1 VIESLNDL
9 KPDPAESSAQTLLA
23 ISQTLAA
30 MSNGQPVTLP
40 TQNTSDTPAFSPPRT
55 AVVVNLLWFLSLSLS
70 VAVSLIAMLAKG
82 WCYMFMSGR
91 SGVIYEQA
99 RRRQQR
105 WNGIERWKMT
115 EVLTY
120 LSGVMHLALCEF
132 MYISSCMILTS

>member
-30 MSNGQPVTLP
+30 ISNGQPVALP
-40 TQNTSDTPAFSPPRT
+40 TADRLDTPAFSPPRT
-55 AVVVNLLWFLSLSLS
+55 AVLVNLLWFLSLSLS
-70 VAVSLIAMLAKG
+70 VAVSLIAMLAKE
-82 WCYMFMSGR
+82 WCYMFMSNR

-120 LSGVMHLALCEF
+120 LPAVMHLALCELF
-132 MYISSCMILTS
+132 